1 MGDPL
6 TENYPPVPP
15 APRQPEGYPQQAPGP
30 VQANQPPQYPQTAPA
45 PYGQQPYAQ
54 QAPGPVQA
62 NQPPQ
67 YAQPAP
73 APYGQQPYPQQP
85 SYGQPQYA
93 PYPPQ
98 QPTPQWAPA
107 AAKPTSSGFRV
118 AAGIVGIV
126 LGFIL
131 LLASGAGFG
140 ANSIAGLLLL
150 IAALGNITSG
160 IVLLTMQRGK
170 TRGAPITSISFAGF
184 ALLAALM
191 AVPFIGGAVL
201 LFAVIM
207 ATPVL
212 VVMGMGLSRE
222 MRAAS
227 PTPSGI

>member
-6 TENYPPVPP
+6 TENYPSVPP
-15 APRQPEGYPQQAPGP
+15 APRQPEGYQQQAP
-30 VQANQPPQYPQTAPA
+30 VQANQPPQYPQM
-45 PYGQQPYAQ
+45 
-54 QAPGPVQA
+54 
-62 NQPPQ
+62 
-67 YAQPAP
+67 AP
-73 APYGQQPYPQQP
+73 APYGQQPYPPQNAQPAPAPYAQQPYPFQP

-93 PYPPQ
+93 PYTPQ

-107 AAKPTSSGFRV
+107 AANPKSSGFRV

-160 IVLLTMQRGK
+160 IVLLTMQRVK

-184 ALLAALM
+184 ALLAAIM

-201 LFAVIM
+201 FFAVIM

-212 VVMGMGLSRE
+212 VIMGLGLSRE
-222 MRAAS
+222 MKEAAS
-227 PTPSGI
+227 PSPSGI

>member
-30 VQANQPPQYPQTAPA
+30 VRANQPPQYPQTAPA
-45 PYGQQPYAQ
+45 PYGQQPYPQ
-54 QAPGPVQA
+54 QPS
-62 NQPPQ
+62 
-67 YAQPAP
+67 
-73 APYGQQPYPQQP
+73 YGQQPYPQQP

-201 LFAVIM
+201 LFAVIL